1 MRVPQGAD
9 AHLVVGLDAVVQ
21 LGGLPV
27 PDVQLPVG
35 VSRHHV
41 TGERWKERREEKKK
55 KTTFREGVR
64 TSAFQSFPSSSAAGG
79 VEVFQ
84 LAVVMDTKRE
94 RVGTAVGGGGGEWVG
109 G

>member
-41 TGERWKERREEKKK
+41 TVEREEVLKNA
-55 KTTFREGVR
+55 
-64 TSAFQSFPSSSAAGG
+64 S
-79 VEVFQ
+79 
-84 LAVVMDTKRE
+84 
-94 RVGTAVGGGGGEWVG
+94 
-109 G
+109 